1 MRGLQDTDWISQEGN
16 VDEEKTAAQPES
28 LGQPEDPQAWRQAL
42 IQQMLRVVVVV
53 AVIAVAAGVSALQTL
68 WMLPFYIGAV
78 ILLAVLAFWKRVT
91 YTVRVVGLL
100 TLAYVMGVLG
110 LWEDGLSGDG
120 RVFLLALPILATLF
134 FGRREGLLTLALS
147 ALTLAAFGG
156 AFSTGRLTIPQEARI
171 SAEPLNWLSGTLVYL
186 LLGTVL
192 VISMGYLVS
201 RLIGAL
207 ARSAALVAL
216 LRAQRARQEEQTE
229 VLQQREA
236 ELTHRSTQLQ
246 ALLDV
251 GRAANST
258 LDPDEMLRQVVN
270 LIRERFGYYYVAGF
284 LLDETRRY
292 AVLQTATGE
301 AGRVLMEHG
310 QRLEVDGS
318 TLIGSA
324 IASARP
330 RIALRD
336 EIEAMRRANPL
347 LPDTRSEIALPLRVG
362 ERAIGALDVHSAQP
376 NAFDEAMADVLQ
388 SMADQIAVVL
398 GNVRLYA
405 EIHQRAGQQEGLA
418 RIAALVGSALP
429 LDELLERLMV
439 EAREMLDAEIAL
451 VLLKDQTRQALVGRH
466 VVKGAPQSPEE
477 WHVPLT
483 APGFENSLFVRGGSY
498 YSNQATQDPNIIRA
512 YLPYLQ
518 GLNVQ
523 NFGGVALRVRDQSLG
538 ELYVANRPG
547 GFGREDLALLKTIAG
562 YAANAIQNARL
573 FEEAQRLATREQ
585 VIGTLT
591 TRIRESLDME
601 MVLKTAAQQV
611 RQALGVPEV
620 LIRLVAPPT
629 PEPGDGRGKEALP

>member
-1 MRGLQDTDWISQEGN
+1 M
-16 VDEEKTAAQPES
+16 DEEKTAES
-28 LGQPEDPQAWRQAL
+28 LGPLEDPQAWRQTL
-42 IQQMLRVVVVV
+42 IQHMLRVVVVV
-53 AVIAVAAGVSALQTL
+53 AVIAVVAGVFALQTL
-68 WMLPFYIGAV
+68 WMLPLYIGAV
-78 ILLAVLAFWKRVT
+78 VLLAVLAFWKRVT
-91 YTVRVVGLL
+91 YTVRVIGMLA
-100 TLAYVMGVLG
+100 LAYVMGALG

-147 ALTLAAFGG
+147 VLTLAAFGA
-156 AFSTGRLTIPQEARI
+156 AFSTGLLTIPQESRM
-171 SAEPLNWLSGTLVYL
+171 SAEPLNWLSGALVYV
-186 LLGTVL
+186 LLGSVL

-201 RLIGAL
+201 RLISAL

-216 LRAQRARQEEQTE
+216 LRAQRARQEEQTQ

-236 ELTHRSTQLQ
+236 ELTRRSAQLQ

-258 LDPDEMLRQVVN
+258 LDPDEMLRKVVN
-270 LIRERFGYYYVAGF
+270 LICERFGYYYVAGF

-301 AGRVLMEHG
+301 AGQVLMKHN

-347 LPDTRSEIALPLRVG
+347 LPNTRSEIALPLRVG
-362 ERAIGALDVHSAQP
+362 ERAIGALDVHSTQP

-398 GNVRLYA
+398 GNVRLYT
-405 EIHQRAGQQEGLA
+405 EIHQRSGQQAGLA
-418 RIAALVGSALP
+418 RIAALVSSTLS
-429 LDELLERLMV
+429 LDELLNRLMV
-439 EAREMLDAEIAL
+439 EARELLGAEAAI
-451 VLLKDQTRQALVGRH
+451 VLLKDETRQALIGRYMAKDTPPS
-466 VVKGAPQSPEE
+466 VASE
-477 WHVPLT
+477 WYVPLST
-483 APGFENSLFVRGGSY
+483 PGFEQSLFARGGSY
-498 YSNQATQDPNIIRA
+498 YSNQAMQDPNIIRA
-512 YLPYLQ
+512 YLPYIQ
-518 GLNVQ
+518 ELNVQ
-523 NFGGVALRVRDQSLG
+523 NFCGVALRVREQSLG
-538 ELYVANRPG
+538 ELYVANRPN
-547 GFGREDLALLKTIAG
+547 GFGQEELALLKTIAA

-573 FEEAQRLATREQ
+573 FEEAQQLAAREQ
-585 VIGTLT
+585 ILSSLT
-591 TRIRESLDME
+591 SRIRESLDME
-601 MVLKTAAQQV
+601 TMLKTAAQQV

-620 LIRLVAPPT
+620 LIRLVAPST
-629 PEPGDGRGKEALP
+629 PDPGDGRGKEALR